1 MKKQQNSHINKQK
14 NKLTN
19 IQTNKHINRKCFWNT
34 VFVDLDE
41 LNFFSLHRLEL
52 PTLAPIEAFT
62 MSVDRG
68 YLGRTPGDN
77 NPNMYKSMDDLTAQK
92 ATGLELVRL
101 LRVSYCILILGCSY
115 SPR

>member
-1 MKKQQNSHINKQK
+1 
-14 NKLTN
+14 
-19 IQTNKHINRKCFWNT
+19 
-34 VFVDLDE
+34 
-41 LNFFSLHRLEL
+41 
-52 PTLAPIEAFT
+52 

-101 LRVSYCILILGCSY
+101 LRVSHILFLDVLFHFRNLILDQKLAKMGIKDNFEGSGDI
-115 SPR
+115 SHTASKNLIWPNLSS